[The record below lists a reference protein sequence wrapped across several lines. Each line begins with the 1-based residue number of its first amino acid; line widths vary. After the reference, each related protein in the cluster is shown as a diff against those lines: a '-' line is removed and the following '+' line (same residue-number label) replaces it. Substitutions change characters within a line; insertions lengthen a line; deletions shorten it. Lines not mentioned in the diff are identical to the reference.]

1 MSKVTSKLQVTIPKA
16 VAVKYGIRP
25 GDEVVWEETPRGV
38 MMTRVPP
45 GGVGGEGRVGEGSV
59 ATRYV
64 GPGLLTAK
72 DLTPEERVAH
82 FDESTRRIREAQKG
96 RKLHKWTRK
105 EDRGW
110 TREDLYGDRG
120 SPR

>member
-16 VAVKYGIRP
+16 VAGKYGIRP
-25 GDEVVWEETPRGV
+25 GDEVVWEEGPRGV
-38 MMTRVPP
+38 MMLRVPP
-45 GGVGGEGRVGEGSV
+45 GGEGRVGEGMVSS
-59 ATRYV
+59 RYV
-64 GPGLLTAK
+64 GPGHLTAK

-82 FDESTRRIREAQKG
+82 FKESTRRIRAAQAG
-96 RKLHKWTRK
+96 RKLRVWKLKT
-105 EDRGW
+105 DRGW

>member
-16 VAVKYGIRP
+16 IAVKYGIRP
-25 GDEVVWEETPRGV
+25 GDQVVWEETPRGV
-38 MMTRVPP
+38 TMIRIPP
-45 GGVGGEGRVGEGSV
+45 GGEGRVGEGSV
-59 ATRYV
+59 SARYV

-82 FDESTRRIREAQKG
+82 FKESTRRIQESQKG
-96 RKLHKWTRK
+96 KKFRKWTRK

>member
-16 VAVKYGIRP
+16 IAVKYGIRP
-25 GDEVVWEETPRGV
+25 GDQVVWEETHRGV
-38 MMTRVPP
+38 TMIRVGP
-45 GGVGGEGRVGEGSV
+45 GGEGRVAEGASAPV
-59 ATRYV
+59 FR

-72 DLTPEERVAH
+72 DLTPEERLAI
-82 FDESTRRIREAQKG
+82 FDEGTRRLAEIHKG
-96 RKLHKWTRK
+96 RKFRKWTNK